1 MTWELDLWGNL
12 RWAKDK
18 SIAQFLGSIEAQ
30 RALKMSIV
38 SEVAQAYFESVSYT
52 RLQYPSRRV
61 SRFSAPLLQI
71 SKTPPT
77 NVRCV

>member
-38 SEVAQAYFESVSYT
+38 SEVAQAYFELVALDNELNTFVKHSMPVKKEYAWQSFV
-52 RLQYPSRRV
+52 L
-61 SRFSAPLLQI
+61 
-71 SKTPPT
+71 KED
-77 NVRCV
+77 